1 MERIQLNNAQRLA
14 RNRGV
19 NVTMLY
25 DIDKHKYRDAS
36 GVHYIPYN
44 KGNNKAKS
52 LRRINNVTA
61 KHHSLYVRKYY

>member
-1 MERIQLNNAQRLA
+1 MERVPLNNVQRLA

-19 NVTMLY
+19 NVNMLWNL
-25 DIDKHKYRDAS
+25 DKHKYRDAS

-52 LRRINNVTA
+52 LRRINYATE
-61 KHHSLYVRKYY
+61 KHHALYVRKYN